1 MKASSVNHM
10 NYRHWSGE
18 KRLCGKKKKK
28 IKKLTLKSQLLSP
41 KKLYQLI
48 YLQIDYQLPSGNN

>member
-1 MKASSVNHM
+1 MKASVNHT

-18 KRLCGKKKKK
+18 KRLCGKKKK